1 MRQLKESLKDKAKH
15 LKVLYVEDEEAVREA
30 FGAILSKYF
39 AEVVVAVDGKK
50 GLDIYRDDTF
60 DLVLTD
66 IRMPV
71 LDGLEMLKKIKKIN
85 FFQRV
90 AVISAYSDSDKLMEF
105 INLGVDGF
113 LQKPIKND
121 QLVLMLYKVVKQ
133 IDDEKMAQEFE
144 KKLIDVNA
152 ELEDKV
158 QALNRALKK
167 VIAAEN
173 MAITAVN
180 KSEEIKERDVVMP
193 TPKKEK
199 ISAVEFEEMQPFDV
213 EDKLNQ
219 LEIVEEEFDIVISR
233 IKKGDHDSFL
243 KLETIFKNYSDII
256 GSFDEFAHISYA
268 IESLSQAIKYAE
280 SRDVDDFI
288 QSLLYSVADNL
299 VSFRKNIFLE
309 KTAVDIHYMDDSMI
323 ADITLLSRMLKG
335 EESEGE
341 DVELF

>member
-1 MRQLKESLKDKAKH
+1 
-15 LKVLYVEDEEAVREA
+15 
-30 FGAILSKYF
+30 
-39 AEVVVAVDGKK
+39 
-50 GLDIYRDDTF
+50 
-60 DLVLTD
+60 
-66 IRMPV
+66 
-71 LDGLEMLKKIKKIN
+71 
-85 FFQRV
+85 
-90 AVISAYSDSDKLMEF
+90 
-105 INLGVDGF
+105 
-113 LQKPIKND
+113 
-121 QLVLMLYKVVKQ
+121 
-133 IDDEKMAQEFE
+133 
-144 KKLIDVNA
+144 
-152 ELEDKV
+152 
-158 QALNRALKK
+158 
-167 VIAAEN
+167 IAAEN